1 MDLIINRAFVCVLL
15 LSIGGFI
22 ASSIYLLSEKLIFR
36 ITSAR
41 FMVFIN
47 TVVLLSFVIPFYF
60 PVSILDGSEY
70 CFTHYDLVILEG
82 ADLCSNFAAYWRSTF
97 PFTDCIDH
105 IWFVGVLL
113 FFITKAIL
121 YVYTISRIKGK
132 SFQIESDIWLEIFEN
147 IRKEQPKQDVL
158 LVGSNDTQSPFT
170 VGIRQKYIVIPAI
183 MINTLDTEEINFILR
198 HEYCHALRNDV
209 ARKVLILVFSCLNW
223 FNPLYFLLKENL
235 STWIEIACDEAVT
248 ENLDER
254 QRKKY
259 ASLIIKSLEL
269 ENTAHRSHF
278 YCVYYSETS
287 IKNYKRRILE
297 VLRGKKNVAAYGKA
311 VAISL
316 AVISLVCSN
325 IVAKE
330 ADIPVNMFFSD
341 QAVIFD
347 ANDFEIVSLPAEE

>member
-1 MDLIINRAFVCVLL
+1 M
-15 LSIGGFI
+15 
-22 ASSIYLLSEKLIFR
+22 
-36 ITSAR
+36 
-41 FMVFIN
+41 
-47 TVVLLSFVIPFYF
+47 
-60 PVSILDGSEY
+60 
-70 CFTHYDLVILEG
+70 
-82 ADLCSNFAAYWRSTF
+82 
-97 PFTDCIDH
+97 
-105 IWFVGVLL
+105 
-113 FFITKAIL
+113 
-121 YVYTISRIKGK
+121 
-132 SFQIESDIWLEIFEN
+132 
-147 IRKEQPKQDVL
+147 
-158 LVGSNDTQSPFT
+158 
-170 VGIRQKYIVIPAI
+170 IPAI
-183 MINTLDTEEINFILR
+183 MINTLDAEEIDFILR

-209 ARKVLILVFSCLNW
+209 ARKVIILVFSCLNW

-235 STWIEIACDEAVT
+235 SAWIEIACDEAVT
-248 ENLDER
+248 ENFDER

-297 VLRGKKNVAAYGKA
+297 VLRGKKNVTAYGKV

-325 IVAKE
+325 IIAKE
-330 ADIPVNMFFSD
+330 ADIPVNMFFSN